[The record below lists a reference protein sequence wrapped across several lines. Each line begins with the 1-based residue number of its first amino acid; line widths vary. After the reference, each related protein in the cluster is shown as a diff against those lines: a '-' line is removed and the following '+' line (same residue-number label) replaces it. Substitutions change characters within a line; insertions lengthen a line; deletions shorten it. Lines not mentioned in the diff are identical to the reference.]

1 MLVKVFGIFAVQ
13 WELDKHSNVRLELRA
28 SNEMTQSTPP
38 VEQMVANGAGHCQ
51 KVEMVTT
58 KKENV
63 AVLSDSFMSQCSM
76 TSSGMFYFL
85 GQTQTETEI
94 YSISAKL
101 CFVVISKDANFE
113 IIQNQCFELN
123 LTKANQ
129 TVLIETII

>member
-1 MLVKVFGIFAVQ
+1 
-13 WELDKHSNVRLELRA
+13 
-28 SNEMTQSTPP
+28 MTQSAPP
-38 VEQMVANGAGHCQ
+38 VEQMLANGAGHCQ

-85 GQTQTETEI
+85 GQTETEI
-94 YSISAKL
+94 YPTSAKF
-101 CFVVISKDANFE
+101 CFFSKDANFK
-113 IIQNQCFELN
+113 IIRNQCFELN

>member
-1 MLVKVFGIFAVQ
+1 M
-13 WELDKHSNVRLELRA
+13 ELR
-28 SNEMTQSTPP
+28 
-38 VEQMVANGAGHCQ
+38 HCQ

-85 GQTQTETEI
+85 GQTETEI

-101 CFVVISKDANFE
+101 CFVVISKDANFD
-113 IIQNQCFELN
+113 NTGSSGSN
-123 LTKANQ
+123 Y
-129 TVLIETII
+129 

>member
-13 WELDKHSNVRLELRA
+13 WELDKHSDVRLELRA

-85 GQTQTETEI
+85 GQTETEI
-94 YSISAKL
+94 YPTSAKL

>member
-1 MLVKVFGIFAVQ
+1 MVFLQFSENLINIPMSG
-13 WELDKHSNVRLELRA
+13 LELRTR
-28 SNEMTQSTPP
+28 NEMTQSTPP

-85 GQTQTETEI
+85 GQTETEI
-94 YSISAKL
+94 YPTSAKL

>member
-1 MLVKVFGIFAVQ
+1 MSGLKLKA
-13 WELDKHSNVRLELRA
+13 R
-28 SNEMTQSTPP
+28 NEMTQSTPP
-38 VEQMVANGAGHCQ
+38 VEQMVANGGGHCQ

-94 YSISAKL
+94 YSILAKL